1 MRKRKQFN
9 APAPIGIVLT
19 PEDKSADPATSA
31 FIKLP
36 HNSYGR
42 RNIDLRRWLGK
53 GIDAWVMACS
63 DQLRAFIASQ
73 ELSPSTVSSY
83 AMTGL
88 VQLFE
93 FIVVSGEPA
102 RPQEMEPRHLRHYI
116 GWLKQK
122 DWAYSNQKNHYV
134 FAKSV
139 LEALVRRG
147 VIPDQKGLF
156 PVNPFPNSGSQKN
169 GAKALSQSERL
180 RLAHV
185 LRDELVAIREKR
197 FEGPQ
202 SAALVVQVL
211 AVAIRTGANPTP
223 LLEARRDCLRKHPFL
238 PNLMLLELF
247 KRRGNATKVVNL
259 RYSREEENSM
269 AIPMDGVALI
279 RSVRETAESLAA
291 EAKSE
296 CQDRL
301 WLYRA
306 EGGINAGRV
315 VALKGQTL
323 ATGISALVARH
334 DLRGDDGNPLCL
346 NLSRLRKTLE
356 QRLWAISGGD
366 LITTAALMGHHPTV
380 ADRHY
385 LACTEKIRENATFV
399 GEALA
404 EIYKKG
410 KSDSGV
416 PPILPG
422 KSPTGRCKDPYDG
435 DKAPKN
441 GTPCDDFFSCFACTS
456 YTIVG
461 SPDDLHRLFSF
472 YWFLDREITRAR
484 TADWQAEFR
493 NTMNLID
500 RFTAD
505 KFDVGTVAAA
515 KARAK
520 SEPLPFWAAYR
531 LNDAESTND

>member
-1 MRKRKQFN
+1 MRKQKQFT
-9 APAPIGIVLT
+9 APAPISIVLT
-19 PEDKSADPATSA
+19 PEDRPADPDTSA

-63 DQLRAFIASQ
+63 DQLRAFIAGR
-73 ELSPSTVSSY
+73 ELSPSTISSC
-83 AMTGL
+83 AMNGL
-88 VQLFE
+88 VHLFE
-93 FIVVSGEPA
+93 FIVAFGEPN
-102 RPQEMEPRHLRHYI
+102 RPQEMQPRHLRLYV

-122 DWAYSNQKNHYV
+122 DLAYNTQKNYYV
-134 FAKSV
+134 FTKSV
-139 LEALVRRG
+139 LEALVRRE

-156 PVNPFPNSGSQKN
+156 PVNPFPDSRSQIN
-169 GAKALSQSERL
+169 GAKALSHLERS

-185 LRDELVAIREKR
+185 LRDELIAIREKR
-197 FEGPQ
+197 FEGPE

-247 KRRGNATKVVNL
+247 KRRGNATKLVNL
-259 RYSREEENSM
+259 RYSREDDNSL

-279 RSVRETAESLAA
+279 CSVREA
-291 EAKSE
+291 SE
-296 CQDRL
+296 PLVVQARSEFQDRL

-306 EGGINAGRV
+306 EGGRNVGRV
-315 VALKGQTL
+315 VALDAQTL
-323 ATGISALVARH
+323 TNGISNLIARR
-334 DLRGDDGNPLCL
+334 DLRGDDGEPLHL

-356 QRLWAISGGD
+356 QRLWVLSGGD
-366 LITTAALMGHHPTV
+366 LIATAALMGHHPTV
-380 ADRHY
+380 ADSHY
-385 LACTEKIRENATFV
+385 LSCTQKIRENATFV

-404 EIYKKG
+404 EIYEKG
-410 KSDSGV
+410 PSDEGV
-416 PPILPG
+416 TPVLPG
-422 KSPTGRCKDPYDG
+422 KSPTGRCKDPYNG

-441 GTPCDDFFSCFACTS
+441 GKPCDDFLSCFACSS

-461 SPDDLHRLFSF
+461 SPDDLYRLFSF
-472 YWFLDREITRAR
+472 YWFLEREITRAR

-493 NTMNLID
+493 NTINLID

-505 KFDVGTVAAA
+505 KFDAESVVAA

-520 SEPLPFWAAYR
+520 SEPLPFWAAYS
-531 LNDAESTND
+531 LNDMEITDD

>member
-1 MRKRKQFN
+1 MRKKKQFS
-9 APAPIGIVLT
+9 ARAPIGVALI
-19 PEDKSADPATSA
+19 PEDRRTDPAA
-31 FIKLP
+31 RVLIKLP
-36 HNSYGR
+36 ENLYGR

-53 GIDAWVMACS
+53 GIDAWVLACA
-63 DQLRAFIASQ
+63 DQICVFIASG
-73 ELSPSTVSSY
+73 EFSPVTISHY
-83 AMTGL
+83 ATSGL
-88 VQLFE
+88 RYLFE
-93 FIVVSGEPA
+93 FILESGEPT
-102 RPQEMEPRHLRHYI
+102 RPQEMKPHHLRLYV
-116 GWLKQK
+116 GWLKHK
-122 DWAYSNQKNHYV
+122 DWAYLSQRNHYV
-134 FAKSV
+134 FTKSV

-147 VIPDQKGLF
+147 VILDQKGLF
-156 PVNPFPNSGSQKN
+156 PANPFPNVRRQASGVT
-169 GAKALSQSERL
+169 ALSQSERS
-180 RLAHV
+180 RLAYV

-197 FEGPQ
+197 FEGTE

-211 AVAIRTGANPTP
+211 AVAIRTGANPAP
-223 LLEARRDCLRKHPFL
+223 LLEARRDCLRQHPFL

-259 RYSREEENSM
+259 RYSRKEGNSL

-279 RSVRETAESLAA
+279 RSVREATESLVT
-291 EAKSE
+291 EATSE

-306 EGGINAGRV
+306 EGGSNVGRV

-323 ATGISALVARH
+323 AIGISALVARR

-356 QRLWAISGGD
+356 QRLWALSGGD
-366 LITTAALMGHHPTV
+366 LIATAALMGHHPTV
-380 ADRHY
+380 ADSHY

-404 EIYKKG
+404 DIYEKG
-410 KSDSGV
+410 LTDGNV
-416 PPILPG
+416 PSTLPG
-422 KSPTGRCKDPYDG
+422 KSPTGRCKDPYNG
-435 DKAPKN
+435 DRAPKN
-441 GTPCDDFFSCFACTS
+441 GKACDDFLSCFACTS

-472 YWFLDREITRAR
+472 YWFLNSAIASAR

-505 KFDVGTVAAA
+505 KFDVGLVTAA

-520 SEPLPFWAAYR
+520 SEPLPFWAAYP
-531 LNDAESTND
+531 LNDAEITDD

>member
-9 APAPIGIVLT
+9 APPPTAIVLT
-19 PEDKSADPATSA
+19 PEDRSADPVASA
-31 FIKLP
+31 LIRLP
-36 HNSYGR
+36 DNPYGY

-53 GIDAWVMACS
+53 GIDAWVTACA
-63 DQLRAFIASQ
+63 DQLRAFIAGR
-73 ELSPSTVSSY
+73 ELSPLTIFHY
-83 AMTGL
+83 AAGGL
-88 VQLFE
+88 RYLFE
-93 FIVVSGEPA
+93 FIMESGEPI
-102 RPQEMEPRHLRHYI
+102 RPQDMDPRHLRLYV

-122 DWAYSNQKNHYV
+122 DWAYGNQRNHYV
-134 FAKSV
+134 FTKSV

-147 VIPDQKGLF
+147 AITDQKGLF
-156 PVNPFPNSGSQKN
+156 PANPFPNSRSQMN
-169 GAKALSQSERL
+169 GATALSHSERS

-197 FEGPQ
+197 FEGSE
-202 SAALVVQVL
+202 SAALVVMVL

-223 LLEARRDCLRKHPFL
+223 LLEARRDCLRRHPFL

-247 KRRGNATKVVNL
+247 KRRGNATKLVNL
-259 RYSREEENSM
+259 RYSREEANSL

-279 RSVRETAESLAA
+279 RSVRDASESLVA
-291 EAKSE
+291 EAKVE
-296 CQDRL
+296 RQDRL

-306 EGGINAGRV
+306 EAGRNFGRV
-315 VALKGQTL
+315 VALTGQRL
-323 ATGISALVARH
+323 ALGISTLIARR
-334 DLRGDDGNPLCL
+334 DLRGDDGEPLRL

-356 QRLWAISGGD
+356 QRLWALSGGD
-366 LITTAALMGHHPTV
+366 LIATAALMGHHPTV
-380 ADRHY
+380 ADNHY

-404 EIYKKG
+404 EIYEKG
-410 KSDSGV
+410 PSDAGASSV
-416 PPILPG
+416 LPG
-422 KSPTGRCKDPYDG
+422 KSPTGRCKDPYSG
-435 DKAPKN
+435 DRAPKN
-441 GTPCDDFFSCFACTS
+441 GRPCDDFLSCFACTS

-472 YWFLDREITRAR
+472 YWFLDQEITRAR

-505 KFDVGTVAAA
+505 KFDVGVVAAA

-531 LNDAESTND
+531 LNDVETTDD